1 MELSPVDSSWEM
13 HIDGFQPGA
22 GNLTF
27 PNSLSCFEVR
37 NFFCNG
43 SEHQPRVCFELREHR
58 ARKSPARTFSCDPT
72 KEIQWPL
79 LQFVVHPKQTVVSTV
94 PFISSI
100 SFISFI
106 FFISL
111 FVAFASFSTL
121 EYTTAK
127 TFGLD
132 LIF

>member
-1 MELSPVDSSWEM
+1 MVLNTNPEFVLSCGNTELERVQQELS
-13 HIDGFQPGA
+13 A
-22 GNLTF
+22 AT
-27 PNSLSCFEVR
+27 
-37 NFFCNG
+37 
-43 SEHQPRVCFELREHR
+43 
-58 ARKSPARTFSCDPT
+58 PA

-111 FVAFASFSTL
+111 FVAFASFTTL